1 MAKIPGMKKYAQL
14 RPWTALWQHRTTL
27 MRMFREMYRGTYK
40 ASLLTVL
47 ALIGTAIYI
56 VVPVDMIPDFIPIAG
71 WIDDGAVFYFL
82 LKRLLYELSRYTMN
96 RSQLKRI
103 ENY

>member
-56 VVPVDMIPDFIPIAG
+56 VVPVDLIRILFPSPAGLMMGLSFI
-71 WIDDGAVFYFL
+71 FF
-82 LKRLLYELSRYTMN
+82 
-96 RSQLKRI
+96 
-103 ENY
+103 